1 MQKHTA
7 SRDGDS
13 VHDGNGI
20 MDAATTF
27 DVSKPPLFLSSMTN
41 NKASYHMQVHDTIAL
56 QSLDGNTIGHD
67 NNILSM
73 SHSFVSYWHRA
84 MR

>member
-1 MQKHTA
+1 MA
-7 SRDGDS
+7 SRYGNGA
-13 VHDGNGI
+13 HNGNGI

-27 DVSKPPLFLSSMTN
+27 DVSEPPLFISSTTN
-41 NKASYHMQVHDTIAL
+41 NKASYHMRANDTIAL

-73 SHSFVSYWHRA
+73 SPSFVSYWHRA